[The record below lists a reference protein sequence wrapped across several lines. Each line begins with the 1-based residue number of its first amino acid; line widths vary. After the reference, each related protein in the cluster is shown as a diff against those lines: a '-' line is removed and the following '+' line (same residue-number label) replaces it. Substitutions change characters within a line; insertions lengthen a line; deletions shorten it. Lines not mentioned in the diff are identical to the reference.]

1 VIVVAVVFS
10 ACGSSDRVTRPSEPF
25 GRLVIRA
32 TTSGESRDVA
42 YLAFVDSEPA
52 RLLMAD
58 SFLQFDSLAPGQ
70 HRLRLSGVAPNCTL
84 GGAANRTLTITSGAS
99 LIDSVEVAC
108 ESVAPRILYGS
119 SRDGDYDLYVANAD
133 GSGPTRI
140 TTASAYHG
148 QWSPDGS
155 HLVYMSPR
163 SGYHQIY
170 VSDTNGLN
178 EIQLTSDSAAH
189 DYPRWSP
196 DGSRIAF
203 TKDQSTWVMNAD
215 GSDAH
220 LVLASSFVDAVSWSP
235 DGNQIAFGGLEVFV
249 MNADGTHYHALTY
262 TPNHNS
268 TAPVW
273 SPDGTRIAF
282 ITNRD
287 SAASDIYVMNADGT
301 NQIAL
306 THSPYGVANEQ
317 IAWSPDGTRLAFR
330 SNQPDSHPNIYT
342 MNVDG
347 TDVTDITHSI
357 GDNFGPAWHP

>member
-1 VIVVAVVFS
+1 VIVVATVFA

-70 HRLRLSGVAPNCTL
+70 HRLRLSGVAPNCSL
-84 GGAANRTLTITSGAS
+84 GGAANRTLTITSDAS